1 MSTESVKIIS
11 CSSDDL
17 LSTQANEKFRVKSER
32 IFKMMFLKLCL
43 LSLEQWNFIAIRE
56 IVINS
61 ISEDGT

>member
-17 LSTQANEKFRVKSER
+17 LSTQVNEKFRVKSER
-32 IFKMMFLKLCL
+32 KFKMMFLKLCL

-61 ISEDGT
+61 ISENGM

>member
-17 LSTQANEKFRVKSER
+17 LSTQVNEKFRVKSESK
-32 IFKMMFLKLCL
+32 FKMMFLKLCL

-56 IVINS
+56 MVINS
-61 ISEDGT
+61 ISENGM